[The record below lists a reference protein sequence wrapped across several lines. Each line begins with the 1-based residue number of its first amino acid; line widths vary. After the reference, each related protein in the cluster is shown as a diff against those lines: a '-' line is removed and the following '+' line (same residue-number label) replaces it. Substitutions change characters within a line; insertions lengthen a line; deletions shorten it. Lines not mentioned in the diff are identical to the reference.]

1 MFTEKRQKII
11 LEILE
16 KDGQVRASTLANKLK
31 VSGETIR
38 RDLNELEREGKLKKV
53 YGGAVSAKKQYL
65 YGSYH
70 IREITSHDKKTA
82 IAKKA
87 VSLVKDGD
95 TVAIDSGTT
104 GAEIAKAIC
113 KSQKKVTVITYSTE
127 VFDILKNTN
136 VKVLLSG
143 GEYLQNERALV
154 GYLAIEFFEK
164 LHADICFS
172 CISAISE
179 DFFAEDF
186 IIETLPIQ
194 KKLIEISEK
203 VFITADSSK
212 FNKRG
217 LLKLTA
223 INETNGVIT
232 DNKIDNEIIEK
243 FKNNGYNLIIAD

>member
-1 MFTEKRQKII
+1 MFTEKRQKTI

-16 KDGQVRASTLANKLK
+16 KEGQVRASTLANKLK

-38 RDLNELEREGKLKKV
+38 RDLNELEKAGKLKKV
-53 YGGAVSAKKQYL
+53 YGGAVSTKKQHV

-70 IREITSHDKKTA
+70 LREISNHDKKTA

-87 VSLVKDGD
+87 VSLIKDGD
-95 TVAIDSGTT
+95 IIAIDSGTT
-104 GAEIAKAIC
+104 GAEIAKAIS
-113 KSQKKVTVITYSTE
+113 KSQKNVTVITYSTE
-127 VFDILKNTN
+127 VFDALKNSN

-143 GEYLQNERALV
+143 GEYLQNERAII

-172 CISAISE
+172 CVSAISE

-217 LLKLTA
+217 LLKLIDIKNA
-223 INETNGVIT
+223 NAVIT
-232 DNKIDNEIIEK
+232 DNKIDNFVIEN
-243 FKNNGYNLIIAD
+243 FEKNGVNLIIAD